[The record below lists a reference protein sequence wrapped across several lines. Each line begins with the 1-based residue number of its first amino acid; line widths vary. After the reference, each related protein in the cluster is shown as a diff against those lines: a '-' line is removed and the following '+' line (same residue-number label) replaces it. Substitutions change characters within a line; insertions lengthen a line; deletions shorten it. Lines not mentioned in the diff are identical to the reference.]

1 MVKILRIESRPC
13 TEMRCS
19 VLLMMLCVEHLLPYM
34 ICIILMVEGGK
45 YFTLSCGS
53 SALDG
58 CSILWMLWVFLCIL
72 AEWNYINLVMLRSEL
87 TVSSAVLIG
96 MFSHLFSAL
105 FMWVIRSLF
114 SSALECE

>member
-1 MVKILRIESRPC
+1 MVRILRSDSSPC
-13 TEMRCS
+13 TEVRCS
-19 VLLMMLCVEHLLPYM
+19 VLLMMLCAEHLLPYM
-34 ICIILMVEGGK
+34 ICIILIVEGGK

-58 CSILWMLWVFLCIL
+58 CNILWVFLCIL
-72 AEWNYINLVMLRSEL
+72 AEWNYTNLVMLRSEL

-96 MFSHLFSAL
+96 MLSHLFSAL